1 MRALL
6 VVGLVLLSLGCED
19 RVIPPPPGGD
29 AGPRLPMDAGVP
41 TRRDGGSSAPVVDGT
56 LDDAEWAGATA
67 ARSNTPTD
75 TDGSVLTR
83 LVARVVDDALY
94 VGVEGT
100 LADGDTLVLYVDHTL
115 GGADGVDDLAS
126 LTDEDGALDADL
138 SSPVVTPTDFR
149 ADFAWGTTSMPR
161 TSVGLDAETGW
172 RNLGTPDRFTWVAAE
187 TAPTVCSDT
196 ACETSIPLAEL
207 GGARPRTLAMFAR
220 IAHTA
225 GGWANQTLP
234 GDDASAPGVVN
245 VLYEIDD
252 GSTVTDGGVADG
264 GLDGSTPTGIVLDGV
279 IDPAD
284 EWAAAT
290 LFEQSTTGT
299 GAFAGDQAQALYVL
313 RDSVSLRVALRGTL
327 GADHAFVMYVDNDV
341 SGVDGLAS
349 PTPLDDFVGA
359 LDTALS
365 KSMVLPSELRID
377 AAWGTLDMDRTAA
390 VGDDRMGW
398 RSLFDPSTFTNLPG
412 ATVCGTEVCETEIA
426 LADLGVAATAEIGL
440 YVRLVSANTA
450 AFSNQTL
457 PLDDGFSP
465 EVVSVYVSIP
475 PP

>member
-1 MRALL
+1 MLDGDGVAGYSGHMVDDLGERL
-6 VVGLVLLSLGCED
+6 VQAGLVTQRQLYGGTQLLFQGAC
-19 RVIPPPPGGD
+19 
-29 AGPRLPMDAGVP
+29 PRLGIDV
-41 TRRDGGSSAPVVDGT
+41 TFVDGT
-56 LDDAEWAGATA
+56 
-67 ARSNTPTD
+67 
-75 TDGSVLTR
+75 
-83 LVARVVDDALY
+83 
-94 VGVEGT
+94 
-100 LADGDTLVLYVDHTL
+100 
-115 GGADGVDDLAS
+115 
-126 LTDEDGALDADL
+126 
-138 SSPVVTPTDFR
+138 
-149 ADFAWGTTSMPR
+149 
-161 TSVGLDAETGW
+161 
-172 RNLGTPDRFTWVAAE
+172 
-187 TAPTVCSDT
+187 
-196 ACETSIPLAEL
+196 
-207 GGARPRTLAMFAR
+207 
-220 IAHTA
+220 
-225 GGWANQTLP
+225 
-234 GDDASAPGVVN
+234 
-245 VLYEIDD
+245 
-252 GSTVTDGGVADG
+252 
-264 GLDGSTPTGIVLDGV
+264 
-279 IDPAD
+279 DPD